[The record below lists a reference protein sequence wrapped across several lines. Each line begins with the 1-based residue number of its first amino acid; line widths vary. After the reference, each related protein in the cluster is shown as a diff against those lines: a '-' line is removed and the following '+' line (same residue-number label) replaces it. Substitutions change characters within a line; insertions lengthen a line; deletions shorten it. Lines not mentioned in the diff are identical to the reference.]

1 MVTEDDV
8 SPVEDTGCVRPG
20 DLETIATE
28 QDLLGLSWHTPFRV
42 TAPENLPR
50 VLPTENLLR
59 APSTR

>member
-1 MVTEDDV
+1 M
-8 SPVEDTGCVRPG
+8 RPG
-20 DLETIATE
+20 DLETITAE

-50 VLPTENLLR
+50 VLPTRTCR